1 MHSPRPEANSKLL
14 GCRLLL
20 VVTGM
25 VFSPSLELSLVTNAL
40 QSIPVIH
47 QKNTVFRKEIVLRFK
62 KAKELRLKVVL
73 SACLRAK
80 PWV

>member
-1 MHSPRPEANSKLL
+1 
-14 GCRLLL
+14 
-20 VVTGM
+20 M

-40 QSIPVIH
+40 QSVPVIH
-47 QKNTVFRKEIVLRFK
+47 QKNTVLRKEIVLRFK

>member
-62 KAKELRLKVVL
+62 KAKELRPGVVL